1 MKKILIIITI
11 VINFSICGFAQERY
25 IKSEVLDFIKK
36 EIKTNEY
43 LDVLN
48 PIQSI
53 EKKPNFVSNSEN
65 NNGLNIMLKVGAFFP
80 IFEPYYDNYNTG
92 FGFSTGVMYDFT
104 NVYSFSAEFK
114 YHFVNQRTFIF
125 DTIKLKSFSTIE
137 PNHFY
142 SISLNSRFYVIKK
155 PVKLFLGFG
164 IGILRYKY
172 LHEDESFVED
182 YKWEIDLS
190 AGVVHSFNKS
200 MALEIS
206 LKFFDVFPSY
216 LIIPNYITLMA
227 GINFN
232 LLNSI
237 K

>member
-1 MKKILIIITI
+1 MIKIIIIITI
-11 VINFSICGFAQERY
+11 VINFSICAIAQERY

-43 LDVLN
+43 PDVLY

-53 EKKPNFVSNSEN
+53 EKKTNLVSNSEN
-65 NNGLNIMLKVGAFFP
+65 NSGLNIMLKVGAFFP
-80 IFEPYYDNYNTG
+80 ISERFEKYNTG

-114 YHFVNQRTFIF
+114 YHFVNQKPISYYS
-125 DTIKLKSFSTIE
+125 IKSIE
-137 PNHFY
+137 HAYFY
-142 SISLNSRFYVIKK
+142 SISLNSRFYIIKK

-164 IGILRYKY
+164 IGSLTYKKY
-172 LHEDESFVED
+172 FTHESFEEKN
-182 YKWEIDLS
+182 KWEIDLS

-206 LKFFDVFPSY
+206 LKFFEYFPRY
-216 LIIPNYITLMA
+216 PDFPDYITLMA

>member
-1 MKKILIIITI
+1 MLKLTIFIIIVLT
-11 VINFSICGFAQERY
+11 FSISAFSQERY

-53 EKKPNFVSNSEN
+53 ETKPNLVSNSEN
-65 NNGLNIMLKVGAFFP
+65 NSGLNIMLKVGAFFP
-80 IFEPYYDNYNTG
+80 VSEPFEKYNTG
-92 FGFSTGVMYDFT
+92 FGFSTGIMYDFT

-114 YHFVNQRTFIF
+114 YHFVNQRTFSF

-164 IGILRYKY
+164 IGILRYKF
-172 LHEDESFVED
+172 LHEDYSFVED

-206 LKFFDVFPSY
+206 LKIFERFPGY
-216 LIIPNYITLMA
+216 LIVPDYITLMA

>member
-1 MKKILIIITI
+1 MIKIITIITI
-11 VINFSICGFAQERY
+11 VINFSICAIAQERY

-43 LDVLN
+43 PDVLY

-53 EKKPNFVSNSEN
+53 EKKPNLVSNSEN
-65 NNGLNIMLKVGAFFP
+65 NSGLNIMLKVGAFFP
-80 IFEPYYDNYNTG
+80 ITEPYYNNYNIG

-104 NVYSFSAEFK
+104 NWYSFSAEFK
-114 YHFVNQRTFIF
+114 YHFVNQKHSPYYL
-125 DTIKLKSFSTIE
+125 IKSIE
-137 PNHFY
+137 HSHFY
-142 SISLNSRFYVIKK
+142 SISLNSRFYIIKK

-164 IGILRYKY
+164 IGILRYKLY
-172 LHEDESFVED
+172 FTHESFEER
-182 YKWEIDLS
+182 KKGEIDLS

-206 LKFFDVFPSY
+206 LKFFKGFPGY
-216 LIIPNYITLMA
+216 PDFPDYITLMA

>member
-1 MKKILIIITI
+1 MKRIIIIITI
-11 VINFSICGFAQERY
+11 VINFSICAIAQERY

-53 EKKPNFVSNSEN
+53 EKKPNLVSNSEN
-65 NNGLNIMLKVGAFFP
+65 NNGLNIMLKAGAFFP
-80 IFEPYYDNYNTG
+80 ISERHGRNNTG
-92 FGFSTGVMYDFT
+92 FGFSTGIVYDFT
-104 NVYSFSAEFK
+104 NVYSLSAEFM
-114 YHFVNQRTFIF
+114 YHFVKQKAPNF
-125 DTIKLKSFSTIE
+125 DAIKNKYFNTIE
-137 PNHFY
+137 DVYFY

-155 PVKLFLGFG
+155 PVKLFFGFG
-164 IGILRYKY
+164 IGILRYKSY
-172 LHEDESFVED
+172 RTHEIFDEINHL
-182 YKWEIDLS
+182 EIDLS

-200 MALEIS
+200 IALEIS
-206 LKFFDVFPSY
+206 LKFSQHFPGY
-216 LIIPNYITLMA
+216 LDFPHYITLMA